1 MSNTTSL
8 EGRVIA
14 VTGAGRGIGREI
26 ALLAARQGAAVVVN
40 DFGGNVAGEGADQ
53 GPAQEVVKEI
63 TSAGGRAA
71 ANTDSVADPK
81 GAERI
86 VQTAL
91 DSFGKV
97 DGLVNNAG
105 ILRDK
110 IFHHMTED
118 DFNTVIDVHL
128 RGSYNVARAAAPHF
142 RKQGHG
148 SMVHMTSTSALI
160 GNIAQA
166 NYSAAKLGIAGLSR
180 SIAIDMQKFGVRSNA
195 IAPFA
200 WSRLVGTMP
209 EEAMQRNFDIAKMR
223 AVSPAH
229 IAPVVAFLLSDAAA
243 DINGQIFGV
252 RKNEIFLMS
261 QPRPMRQIHRSEGW
275 TQEALANVMLPAFK
289 SSLVPME
296 SSGDVFSW
304 DAI

>member
-1 MSNTTSL
+1 MSEKLSL
-8 EGRVIA
+8 EGRSIV

-26 ALLAARQGAAVVVN
+26 ALYAAQQGAAVVVN
-40 DFGGNVAGEGADQ
+40 DFGGSVDGEGSDR
-53 GPAQEVVKEI
+53 GPAAEVVELIKGG
-63 TSAGGRAA
+63 GGRAV
-71 ANTDSVADPK
+71 ANTDSVADPA
-81 GAERI
+81 GAGRMIEAAI
-86 VQTAL
+86 GN
-91 DSFGKV
+91 FGKV
-97 DGLVNNAG
+97 DGIVNNAG
-105 ILRDK
+105 VLRDK
-110 IFHHMTED
+110 IFHHMTEQ
-118 DFNTVIDVHL
+118 DFNIVIDVHL

-148 SMVHMTSTSALI
+148 AMVHMTSTSSLI

-166 NYSAAKLGIAGLSR
+166 NYSAAKAGIAALSR

-209 EEAMQRNFDIAKMR
+209 EEAMQRNFDIAKMQ

-229 IAPVVAFLLSDAAA
+229 IAPVVAFLLSDASA
-243 DINGQIFGV
+243 DINGQILGV

-261 QPRPMRQIHRSEGW
+261 QPRPVRQIHKSDGW
-275 TQEALANVMLPAFK
+275 GQADLANIMLPAFK
-289 SSLVPME
+289 NALVPME

>member
-1 MSNTTSL
+1 MSANPTL
-8 EGRVIA
+8 EGRVVA

-26 ALLAARQGAAVVVN
+26 AILAASQGAAVVVN
-40 DFGGNVAGEGADQ
+40 DYGGSVDGEGSDR
-53 GPAQEVVKEI
+53 GPAQEVVDAIK
-63 TSAGGRAA
+63 SAGGRAV

-86 VQTAL
+86 VATAL
-91 DSFGKV
+91 DNFGKI

-110 IFHHMTED
+110 IFHHMTEE
-118 DFNTVIDVHL
+118 DFNLVVDVHL
-128 RGSYNVARAAAPHF
+128 RGSFYVARAAAPHF
-142 RKQGHG
+142 RKQGFG
-148 SMVHMTSTSALI
+148 SMVHMTSTSALV

-209 EEAMQRNFDIAKMR
+209 EEAMQRNFDLAKMQ

-229 IAPVVAFLLSDAAA
+229 IAPVVTFLLSDAASE
-243 DINGQIFGV
+243 INGQIFGV

-261 QPRPMRQIHRSEGW
+261 QPRPIRQIHKSDGW
-275 TQEALANVMLPAFK
+275 GLGDLANVMLPAFK
-289 SSLVPME
+289 SSLVPLE

>member
-40 DFGGNVAGEGADQ
+40 DFGGTVAGEGADQ
-53 GPAQEVVKEI
+53 GPAQEVMKEI

-71 ANTDSVADPK
+71 ANTDSVADAT

-91 DSFGKV
+91 DNFGKI

-118 DFNTVIDVHL
+118 DFNIVIDVHL

-142 RKQGHG
+142 RKQGYG

-209 EEAMQRNFDIAKMR
+209 EEAMQRNFDIAKMQ

-229 IAPVVAFLLSDAAA
+229 IAPVVTFLLSDGAA

-261 QPRPMRQIHRSEGW
+261 QPRPIRQIHKSEGW
-275 TQEALANVMLPAFK
+275 TQEDLANVMLPAFK